1 MNAYGAP
8 YVYVSGG
15 PGPGRAPL
23 QRTPKCA
30 RCRNHGVLSWLKGHK
45 RYCRFK
51 DCTCDKCI
59 LIIERQRV
67 MAAQVAL
74 RRQQAN
80 ESPSRLVPEAYA
92 GPSPGGGSYKL
103 PHPQLQPSAPGP
115 IRPSGR
121 TEAAALRG
129 SDPRSPDPVAPERGV
144 CGVTMPRSKELSEAF
159 RKKGSVSLQK
169 PLRALRPPGELL
181 TRIFPGHKPAVLEL
195 ILRGC
200 GGDLVS
206 AIEVLLAS
214 QGSSHQSGDLH
225 KLSMSTITAP
235 SMVTLPMP
243 PPPPG
248 PPPPSLL
255 SAWSLGSAFK
265 APGSARLPHLTVP
278 HGPPPLP
285 PHAPPALRYPLPA
298 LRPGPL
304 APFSPGELALWS
316 SVALHPH
323 PLRGSPYVLPP
334 PQLLRGAGC
343 TLADPLL
350 VASGGG
356 LDLGSRGP
364 LLLHDPGSPASSP
377 PGSRPPS
384 APYSIPGSPSD

>member
-1 MNAYGAP
+1 MRLIACRGGSLKYG
-8 YVYVSGG
+8 G
-15 PGPGRAPL
+15 
-23 QRTPKCA
+23 
-30 RCRNHGVLSWLKGHK
+30 
-45 RYCRFK
+45 
-51 DCTCDKCI
+51 
-59 LIIERQRV
+59 
-67 MAAQVAL
+67 
-74 RRQQAN
+74 
-80 ESPSRLVPEAYA
+80 SPSTISIPTSSGLL
-92 GPSPGGGSYKL
+92 GTLGT
-103 PHPQLQPSAPGP
+103 
-115 IRPSGR
+115 RPY
-121 TEAAALRG
+121 
-129 SDPRSPDPVAPERGV
+129 
-144 CGVTMPRSKELSEAF
+144 
-159 RKKGSVSLQK
+159 Q
-169 PLRALRPPGELL
+169 RPPGELL
-181 TRIFPGHKPAVLEL
+181 ARIFPGHKPAVLEL

-214 QGSSHQSGDLH
+214 QGGSHHPGDLH
-225 KLSMSTITAP
+225 KLPMPTITAP

-265 APGSARLPHLTVP
+265 APGSARLPPLTAP
-278 HGPPPLP
+278 PGPLPLP
-285 PHAPPALRYPLPA
+285 PPAPPALRYPLPA

-323 PLRGSPYVLPP
+323 PFRGSPYVLPP
-334 PQLLRGAGC
+334 PQLLRGGGC
-343 TLADPLL
+343 TLADPVL

-356 LDLGSRGP
+356 LNLGSRGP
-364 LLLHDPGSPASSP
+364 LLLRDPGSPASSP

>member
-92 GPSPGGGSYKL
+92 GPSPGGDSYKV
-103 PHPQLQPSAPGP
+103 PHPQVQPTALGP
-115 IRPSGR
+115 RPSGR
-121 TEAAALRG
+121 TEAATIRG
-129 SDPRSPDPVAPERGV
+129 SGPTSPDPVVPERGGEESPLCLSHSGFSTSMV
-144 CGVTMPRSKELSEAF
+144 ACTVNNCSPGLPAPICGPPTPSTISIPTSSGLLGTLGTRPY
-159 RKKGSVSLQK
+159 Q
-169 PLRALRPPGELL
+169 RPPGELL
-181 TRIFPGHKPAVLEL
+181 ARIFPGHKPAVLEL

-214 QGSSHQSGDLH
+214 QGGSHHPGDLH
-225 KLSMSTITAP
+225 KLPMPTIT
-235 SMVTLPMP
+235 LHH
-243 PPPPG
+243 
-248 PPPPSLL
+248 PPSLL

-265 APGSARLPHLTVP
+265 APGSARLPPLTAP
-278 HGPPPLP
+278 PGPLPLP
-285 PHAPPALRYPLPA
+285 PPAPPALRYPLPA

-323 PLRGSPYVLPP
+323 PFRGSPYVLPP
-334 PQLLRGAGC
+334 PQGWITVRAPIIIVKTNETPRG
-343 TLADPLL
+343 
-350 VASGGG
+350 VNRNII
-356 LDLGSRGP
+356 SRHGTEF
-364 LLLHDPGSPASSP
+364 L
-377 PGSRPPS
+377 
-384 APYSIPGSPSD
+384 